1 MPRQTKLSIVPD
13 DNSLSG
19 VEPSGF
25 YQTPNWA
32 TIKAIKAKLTS
43 ADWCVWT
50 YLQMLDPYGDRLKE
64 TPNPEEIA
72 KAVGLSEKQVK
83 RSTHKLE
90 EMGLW
95 EFKIIEMKSRNLAT
109 VKSRQNCLD
118 KVVHSQTKLSES
130 GQSCPQPDKVVP
142 KKTKLSVSTAETLTQ
157 SASDFSHTSS
167 YSDQTN
173 SECVCVYNEI
183 SEITHTEIL
192 KTEEEEQPGN
202 SDQVGQIIDI
212 SSVKT
217 KNSGIDQFSG
227 GQAGATI
234 KYDSRLGMRPP
245 APKPKYL
252 IPDGDWLNSNGQL
265 DDQFLTS
272 IAKQWMKSPTA
283 SFHQMPI
290 EEVKGL
296 VFSHFAK
303 DHNSLAIKWEAY
315 CQVETRHAV
324 STKLALDAGISIPL
338 EQQQRVIGA
347 SNAIASNTHHQDS
360 VFTASNQL
368 TIGSECTENHQAYR
382 LIESAPIDES
392 EQIENLKKLA
402 SLSSVIGRMPT
413 AVNRRSRNLKTS
425 PSDIN
430 EANQWL
436 LDPALRVAALQWA
449 NNNGFSFDSSEIY
462 QEEF

>member
-1 MPRQTKLSIVPD
+1 MANPQHYEIFLPD
-13 DNSLSG
+13 LLNHYRDGDL
-19 VEPSGF
+19 
-25 YQTPNWA
+25 T
-32 TIKAIKAKLTS
+32 AKGALKI
-43 ADWCVWT
+43 
-50 YLQMLDPYGDRLKE
+50 YFRLRLKE
-64 TPNPEEIA
+64 GWKCRIKPAQIRSFFSKWSDKKGEMVEMPKSSFWKAMHELQEEGEIDFKEPESLVVRLFN
-72 KAVGLSEKQVK
+72 KADQPQPSKIMDKVQNYGQGSELGTK
-83 RSTHKLE
+83 
-90 EMGLW
+90 
-95 EFKIIEMKSRNLAT
+95 FKIMDEDELEDLQNNGSSFPSDSSQISYKS
-109 VKSRQNCLD
+109 S
-118 KVVHSQTKLSES
+118 
-130 GQSCPQPDKVVP
+130 SCVEENFEI
-142 KKTKLSVSTAETLTQ
+142 S
-157 SASDFSHTSS
+157 
-167 YSDQTN
+167 
-173 SECVCVYNEI
+173 EI
-183 SEITHTEIL
+183 SEITHTDNLENSRNG
-192 KTEEEEQPGN
+192 QPGN
-202 SDQVGQIIDI
+202 SDQNGQIVNVSVEPSKI
-212 SSVKT
+212 SVK
-217 KNSGIDQFSG
+217 DQFSG
-227 GQAGATI
+227 QADRTI

-272 IAKQWMKSPTA
+272 VAKQWMKSPTA

-315 CQVETRHAV
+315 AAVETRHAV
-324 STKLALDAGISIPL
+324 NTKLALDAGISIPL

-347 SNAIASNTHHQDS
+347 SNAIASNTYHQDS
-360 VFTASNQL
+360 VFTVSNQL
-368 TIGSECTENHQAYR
+368 TVGSEHTENHQAYR

-413 AVNRRSRNLKTS
+413 AAVNRRDRNLKTS
-425 PSDIN
+425 PGDIN

-449 NNNGFSFDSSEIY
+449 KNNGFSFDGSEIY

>member
-1 MPRQTKLSIVPD
+1 MSKPQHYEIFLPD
-13 DNSLSG
+13 LLTHYRDGDL
-19 VEPSGF
+19 
-25 YQTPNWA
+25 T
-32 TIKAIKAKLTS
+32 AKGALKM
-43 ADWCVWT
+43 
-50 YLQMLDPYGDRLKE
+50 YFRLRLKE
-64 TPNPEEIA
+64 GW
-72 KAVGLSEKQVK
+72 KC
-83 RSTHKLE
+83 
-90 EMGLW
+90 
-95 EFKIIEMKSRNLAT
+95 KIKPAQIRGFFSKWSDKHGEMKEMNRMTFWRAMHELQEEGEIDFKEPESLIVRLFN
-109 VKSRQNCLD
+109 RQ
-118 KVVHSQTKLSES
+118 
-130 GQSCPQPDKVVP
+130 
-142 KKTKLSVSTAETLTQ
+142 
-157 SASDFSHTSS
+157 
-167 YSDQTN
+167 DQTPSQINDERNKFVTGVTN
-173 SECVCVYNEI
+173 SLPMSQICDDNELEALQDEGCSFPSDSSQISYKSSSCVEENFEI
-183 SEITHTEIL
+183 SEITHTDNLENSRNG
-192 KTEEEEQPGN
+192 QPGN
-202 SDQVGQIIDI
+202 SDQNGQIVNVSVEQ
-212 SSVKT
+212 SSSTDLIKC
-217 KNSGIDQFSG
+217 S
-227 GQAGATI
+227 GQADRTI
-234 KYDSRLGMRPP
+234 KYDPRLGMRPP

-413 AVNRRSRNLKTS
+413 TVNRRDRNLKTS

-449 NNNGFSFDSSEIY
+449 NNNGFSFDGSEIY
-462 QEEF
+462 QEKF